1 MHEKTLDLL
10 RVTMEM
16 WCLLYLKG
24 PLTTAWYDRSL

>member
-24 PLTTAWYDRSL
+24 PLTAWYDRSL